1 MKGAALQ
8 RPTHAAMVRGSQAI
22 GLTRALA
29 SAIRT
34 NVVTSPGLLEP
45 EMSKNE

>member
-22 GLTRALA
+22 GLTRAQEANLGGEADADQNA
-29 SAIRT
+29 S
-34 NVVTSPGLLEP
+34 E
-45 EMSKNE
+45 